1 MEIRQRVRDVTA
13 QDGWALIKV
22 IHVPD
27 MPGIVAQIFGKIAAE
42 KISVDLILQ
51 NASIER
57 TTDVSFTVR
66 SGDTKAAVKA
76 MNDIKADIGAREVQL
91 IDRLAVV
98 QVIGTGILSDP
109 SYVGKLFGVLAKAGV
124 NVLAIGTSEVRITI
138 LVQAPDMEQAQKALL
153 KAFQVDLAA
162 TR

>member
-1 MEIRQRVRDVTA
+1 MEIRQRVREVTA

-22 IHVPD
+22 IQVPD
-27 MPGIVAQIFGKIAAE
+27 MPGIVAQIFGRMAAE
-42 KISVDLILQ
+42 GLSVDLILQ
-51 NASIER
+51 NASVER

-66 SGDTKAAVKA
+66 SGDAKPSLKA

-91 IDRLAVV
+91 INNLAMV

-109 SYVGKLFGVLAKAGV
+109 SYMGKLFGVLAEAGV
-124 NVLAIGTSEVRITI
+124 NVLAIGTSEIRITI
-138 LVQAPDMEQAQKALL
+138 LVQAADMNQAQKALH
-153 KAFQVDLAA
+153 KAFQVDVAA